1 VTVTVEG
8 GSMLQLL
15 SRLLPAHVIHEL
27 GGAKAVD
34 NVRRDREEVDRTN
47 AVVDELVGRLGAA
60 VGEPAA
66 TTSAA

>member
-1 VTVTVEG
+1 
-8 GSMLQLL
+8 MLQLL

-47 AVVDELVGRLGAA
+47 AVVNELVGRLRATER
-60 VGEPAA
+60 EPGTA
-66 TTSAA
+66 TSAA

>member
-1 VTVTVEG
+1 
-8 GSMLQLL
+8 MLQLL

-47 AVVDELVGRLGAA
+47 AVVNELVGRLRSSSAVRAA
-60 VGEPAA
+60 VAEPAV

>member
-1 VTVTVEG
+1 
-8 GSMLQLL
+8 MLQLL

-34 NVRRDREEVDRTN
+34 NVRRDREEVDRTH
-47 AVVDELVGRLGAA
+47 AVVDELVGRLRAA
-60 VGEPAA
+60 VGEPAT